1 MKVTIQDLLK
11 AGVHFGHKSERWNP
25 KMKQYIF
32 AERNGIY
39 IIDLMKTLQQ
49 IKESH
54 DLVVEVVASGKD
66 VMFVG
71 TKKQAK
77 DIIKTEAEKCNSYY
91 IHERW
96 LGGLL
101 TNFKTV
107 RKTLN
112 SMKVYEKNLQSGEYA
127 NLTKKEMLAVERE
140 NAKKQ
145 KVLGGIKNMERLPGL
160 LFVVDTKKHAI
171 AIHEANLKDIPVI
184 AITDTNSD
192 PDNIDIPVPG
202 NDDAIKSIDL
212 ITSVITD
219 AVNTGKMLRKNNE
232 PKENANESTVQEKN
246 SRRETR
252 HRKEE
257 IKE

>member
-25 KMKQYIF
+25 KMKPYIF
-32 AERNGIY
+32 SERNGIY
-39 IIDLMKTLQQ
+39 IIDLITTLKML
-49 IKESH
+49 KESY
-54 DLVVEVVASGKD
+54 DLVVEVVAGGKD

-71 TKKQAK
+71 AKKQAK
-77 DIIKTEAEKCNSYY
+77 DIIKTEAQKCGAYY
-91 IHERW
+91 INERW

-107 RKTLN
+107 RKTLK
-112 SMKVYEKNLQSGEYA
+112 SMKDYEKELSSGEYA
-127 NLTKKEMLAVERE
+127 NLTKKEMLAKERE
-140 NAKKQ
+140 HSKKT
-145 KVLGGIKNMERLPGL
+145 KVLGGIKDMERLPGL

-192 PDNIDIPVPG
+192 PDNIDIPIPG

-212 ITSVITD
+212 ITSVLAD
-219 AVNTGKMLRKNNE
+219 AVNTGKMLRKNEETEKNAQKE
-232 PKENANESTVQEKN
+232 ERSVRHSRKYAKKENDGQE
-246 SRRETR
+246 E
-252 HRKEE
+252 
-257 IKE
+257 